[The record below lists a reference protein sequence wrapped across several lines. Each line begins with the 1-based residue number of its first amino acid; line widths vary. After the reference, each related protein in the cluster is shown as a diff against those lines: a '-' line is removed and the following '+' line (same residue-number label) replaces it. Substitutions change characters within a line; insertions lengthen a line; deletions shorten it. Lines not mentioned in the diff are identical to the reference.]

1 MLAQQRGFGVQR
13 GQQRIFGHRNVGG
26 EKYALQAVF
35 LVKPLGQPQN
45 LIIRF
50 GACADDH
57 LRALPRGREL
67 RGFAIPHQL
76 GLALRDALAHLLHG
90 GKNGAFA
97 LVWSQQRKAPLT
109 GKFDID
115 ADAVRQQAEPRHQRR
130 VRSGNGFCVDITAK
144 AVLAPQQLQ
153 HADHLF
159 HRVVRTAQH
168 RTGEEQPFD
177 VIAAVE
183 PDGQIRQFARRKG
196 GAGHIIG
203 HTVHTVFAVV
213 NAAVAQQHLQQ
224 ADAPAVSRKGMAQP
238 GGHSAAKAGL
248 VARPLGAAGC
258 TGHVIFCAVRQD
270 RQFFQ
275 HIHARSSV
283 PVYGGF
289 EKGVKKKALTKH
301 VFFHRALWDF
311 K

>member
-1 MLAQQRGFGVQR
+1 MARL
-13 GQQRIFGHRNVGG
+13 
-26 EKYALQAVF
+26 L
-35 LVKPLGQPQN
+35 LS
-45 LIIRF
+45 
-50 GACADDH
+50 GASSE
-57 LRALPRGREL
+57 R
-67 RGFAIPHQL
+67 
-76 GLALRDALAHLLHG
+76 
-90 GKNGAFA
+90 
-97 LVWSQQRKAPLT
+97 LT

-196 GAGHIIG
+196 GAGHIVG
-203 HTVHTVFAVV
+203 HTVHTIFAVV

-248 VARPLGAAGC
+248 VARPLGAAGR
-258 TGHVIFCAVRQD
+258 TGHVIFCAVGQD
-270 RQFFQ
+270 GELVHQ
-275 HIHARSSV
+275 
-283 PVYGGF
+283 G
-289 EKGVKKKALTKH
+289 L
-301 VFFHRALWDF
+301 FHRKIPPRRVYLPLTPTAADRKRRGAEERLTTWPSSRPRGPRCAGGSGPHP
-311 K
+311 